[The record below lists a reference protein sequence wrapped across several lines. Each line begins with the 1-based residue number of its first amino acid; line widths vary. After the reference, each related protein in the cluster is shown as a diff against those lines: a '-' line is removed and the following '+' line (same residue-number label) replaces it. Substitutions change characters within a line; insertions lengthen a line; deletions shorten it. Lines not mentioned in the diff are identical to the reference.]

1 MPKGVYRKKTKRG
14 WMHFRDGKL
23 ISKSS
28 YLRSKGTKR
37 STRKGGVRKT
47 ARRAYVRK
55 NNPKR
60 SKYMKGI
67 PHPSITGMAS
77 GLAIAAYLN
86 QGTETATATGT
97 TLGTTPG
104 GGGGPSLRTSIGGE
118 GGQIIGGKGFT
129 GGALNAKNYSG
140 GVFNQPQTGFSSGGG
155 FGSSIAPQLASAP
168 GGLNKR
174 MNPLTKKIEF
184 WNASTGQYQ

>member
-28 YLRSKGTKR
+28 YLRSKGSKR

-55 NNPKR
+55 NNRR
-60 SKYMKGI
+60 SMKKSI
-67 PHPSITGMAS
+67 PHPSVTGMAS

-86 QGTETATATGT
+86 QGSSIMGGQNGFKVAKVTEGVIKDITDGQ
-97 TLGTTPG
+97 LGTAFNTLAG
-104 GGGGPSLRTSIGGE
+104 NAIDMIGTDAGRKTLVTAS
-118 GGQIIGGKGFT
+118 GIAIL
-129 GGALNAKNYSG
+129 GAFARKQ
-140 GVFNQPQTGFSSGGG
+140 F
-155 FGSSIAPQLASAP
+155 PQLKL
-168 GGLNKR
+168 GGSKLYFR
-174 MNPLTKKIEF
+174 I
-184 WNASTGQYQ
+184 

>member
-28 YLRSKGTKR
+28 YLRSKGAKR

-55 NNPKR
+55 NNPRRKMR
-60 SKYMKGI
+60 KSI
-67 PHPSITGMAS
+67 PHPSVTGMAS

-86 QGTETATATGT
+86 QGRETTGRTNGFPT
-97 TLGTTPG
+97 TTTIEGVIKDVTDGQLGTAFSTLSSNAINMIASDAGRKTLVTASGIAILGAFARKQFPQ
-104 GGGGPSLRTSIGGE
+104 LKL
-118 GGQIIGGKGFT
+118 GGQRWYFR
-129 GGALNAKNYSG
+129 L
-140 GVFNQPQTGFSSGGG
+140 
-155 FGSSIAPQLASAP
+155 
-168 GGLNKR
+168 
-174 MNPLTKKIEF
+174 
-184 WNASTGQYQ
+184 

>member
-28 YLRSKGTKR
+28 YLRSKGAKR

-55 NNPKR
+55 NNPRRKMR
-60 SKYMKGI
+60 KSI
-67 PHPSITGMAS
+67 PHPSVTGMAS

-86 QGTETATATGT
+86 AGKTITGPFGKKVGMTEGVIKDITDGE
-97 TLGTTPG
+97 LGTAFSTL
-104 GGGGPSLRTSIGGE
+104 SSNAINMIGSEDGRKTLVTA
-118 GGQIIGGKGFT
+118 GTVAIL
-129 GGALNAKNYSG
+129 GAFARKQ
-140 GVFNQPQTGFSSGGG
+140 F
-155 FGSSIAPQLASAP
+155 PQLKL
-168 GGLNKR
+168 GGSKLYFR
-174 MNPLTKKIEF
+174 I
-184 WNASTGQYQ
+184 